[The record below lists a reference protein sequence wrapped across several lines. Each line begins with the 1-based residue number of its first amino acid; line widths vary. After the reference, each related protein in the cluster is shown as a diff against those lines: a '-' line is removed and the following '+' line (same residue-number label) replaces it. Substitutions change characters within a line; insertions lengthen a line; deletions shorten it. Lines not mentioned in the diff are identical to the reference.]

1 MEALGYRFDLQ
12 DHQYVRDHAFNGWQF
27 DPRDK
32 DLPAEVDPETMGFRI
47 EDQGGMGAC
56 QGHDLSSCCEW
67 NIRQEHGV
75 EVQLSRW
82 WAYRMTQRIDGI
94 SGDNGSTISGGLQL
108 ARNTG
113 LTTEEQCP
121 YPSSYVQFSPRQEQ
135 LDVAKLYRCGAWVDF
150 RNMPGDP
157 WDAALQWLAAYG
169 TISIGITWPPGLDAE
184 FVVETFRPANG
195 GGHAIAILG
204 YVRVNDS
211 LYLKVANSWNKSWG
225 RKGYFL
231 IARKAFLQML
241 SHQYTACVG
250 LTSMSSPVRKPRVW
264 TPEAHTLAG

>member
-12 DHQYVRDHAFNGWQF
+12 DHDYVRDHAFRGWQF

-32 DLPAEVDPETMGFRI
+32 DLPEEVDPEKMGFRI
-47 EDQGGMGAC
+47 EDQGRMGAC

-94 SGDNGSTISGGLQL
+94 SGDSGSTISGGLKL
-108 ARNTG
+108 ARTVG
-113 LTTEEQCP
+113 LCREELCP
-121 YPSSYVQFSPRQEQ
+121 YPSSYVQFGPNQKQME
-135 LDVAKLYRCGAWVDF
+135 DAALYKCGAWVDF
-150 RNMPGDP
+150 KNNPGDE
-157 WDAALQWLAAYG
+157 WDSALQWIAAYG
-169 TISIGITWPPGLDAE
+169 TISLGIVWPPGLNAE
-184 FVVETFRPANG
+184 FIVETFTPSNG
-195 GGHAIAILG
+195 GGHALAIVG
-204 YVRVNDS
+204 YVRINGT

-231 IARKAFLQML
+231 VSRKAFLRML
-241 SHQYTACVG
+241 EHQYTACVG
-250 LTSMSSPVRKPRVW
+250 ITSMSSPVRKPRVW
-264 TPEAHTLAG
+264 TPEAHSLVG